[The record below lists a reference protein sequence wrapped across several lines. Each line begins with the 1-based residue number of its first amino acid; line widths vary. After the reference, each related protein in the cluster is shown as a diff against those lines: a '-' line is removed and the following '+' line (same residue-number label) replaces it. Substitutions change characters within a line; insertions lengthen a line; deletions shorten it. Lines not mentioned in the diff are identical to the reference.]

1 MRSVSLNTAR
11 RVRSNASMLG
21 VPDFFPL
28 EVLLFDVIICRVS
41 W

>member
-1 MRSVSLNTAR
+1 MRGVSLNAAR
-11 RVRSNASMLG
+11 RLRSNASMLG

-28 EVLLFDVIICRVS
+28 EALLSDVIMCRVS